1 MRKRDWKRRENNRQ
15 QNPRFLVVV
24 EGKITEP
31 QYLELIKKS
40 RKIRSV
46 DLEIVPPP
54 PTSPRQIV
62 EKVRDWRR
70 QAKKNDPYDAV
81 WCVFDVEAKVN
92 QQARPDLDDALQMAN
107 ANKISVA
114 LSNPCFE
121 LWILLHTEDCR
132 AAIYSGNVQ
141 HRCKLCGLVDGKHIS
156 NPDELLASY
165 QIACGR
171 ARDLDSM
178 HQLNGTQ
185 RIEDQNPSTGVYKL
199 VEAIFGAFPPRE

>member
-1 MRKRDWKRRENNRQ
+1 MGKSGWKRRGKNQQ
-15 QNPRFLVVV
+15 QNPRFLIVV
-24 EGKITEP
+24 EGEVTEP
-31 QYLELIKKS
+31 QYLEAIKKS

-46 DLEIVPPP
+46 DLVIVPPP

-62 EKVRDWRR
+62 EKARDRKR
-70 QAKKNDPYDAV
+70 QAKKDDSYDAV
-81 WCVFDVEAKVN
+81 WCIFDVEAKVSQN
-92 QQARPDLDDALQMAN
+92 ARPGLAAALQMAN

-141 HRCKLCGLVDGKHIS
+141 NRCKLCGLVDGKHIS

-185 RIEDQNPSTGVYKL
+185 RIEDQNPSTGVYML
-199 VEAIFGAFPPRE
+199 VEAIFEAFPPRE